1 MKDFLLGTWKLNRHL
16 ISEDFNKTLD
26 IINERIKLIY
36 HKYPSG
42 KQCFDWII
50 PKKWIIRDAYILD
63 DLLSHPK
70 GWSFQ

>member
-50 PKKWIIRDAYILD
+50 QKKWIIRDAYILD

-70 GWSFQ
+70 GWSFR